1 MQFQNYPYPPRRAL
15 FLNSP
20 PPWNFHFRRCLPYPP
35 PPVISLIFH
44 LGWIPPGKNTF
55 LKNAVALYFYVI
67 DNCFCDREKTAD
79 ISLHQPTLFLQN
91 DVWETSAEIPY
102 WWRVTTQIWVV
113 LLTGWNKFPIRHNQS
128 EVLPT
133 SG

>member
-1 MQFQNYPYPPRRAL
+1 MYSSFNENGNLMCSSKIIHTPHEGHFFKLP
-15 FLNSP
+15 S
-20 PPWNFHFRRCLPYPP
+20 PWNFHFRRCLPYPP
-35 PPVISLIFH
+35 PPVISLIFQ

-79 ISLHQPTLFLQN
+79 ILRRQQHFSCKMTPEKRVQKFHTDGTSLP
-91 DVWETSAEIPY
+91 
-102 WWRVTTQIWVV
+102 R
-113 LLTGWNKFPIRHNQS
+113 
-128 EVLPT
+128 

>member
-1 MQFQNYPYPPRRAL
+1 MCSSFNEKGNLKCAVPKISIPPKKGT

-20 PPWNFHFRRCLPYPP
+20 PHPWNFHFRRCLPYPP
-35 PPVISLIFH
+35 PRVISLIFQ

-79 ISLHQPTLFLQN
+79 ILRRQQHFSCKMTPEKRVQKFHTDGASLP
-91 DVWETSAEIPY
+91 
-102 WWRVTTQIWVV
+102 R
-113 LLTGWNKFPIRHNQS
+113 
-128 EVLPT
+128 